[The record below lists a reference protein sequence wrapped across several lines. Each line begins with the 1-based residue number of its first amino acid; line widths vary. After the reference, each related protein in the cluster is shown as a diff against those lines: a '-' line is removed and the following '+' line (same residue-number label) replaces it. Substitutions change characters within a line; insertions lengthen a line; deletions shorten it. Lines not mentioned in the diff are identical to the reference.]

1 MFIHCGAEDG
11 KKMTKEE
18 LCEKLKEFIEDEKK
32 AWSEYF
38 DLMGFIMQELP
49 ETRTSEFNVSFVAA
63 TADDEKKHRELLEAL
78 YRMAKCEG

>member
-1 MFIHCGAEDG
+1 
-11 KKMTKEE
+11 MTKEE